1 MAAPPNYNPTPL
13 TPSAGGTI
21 HAMSGG
27 GDGGAP
33 PGYNSTPLTPYAEAN
48 IKAYTGGGPDNTPI
62 TGTTSPNVAAT
73 NAVKNGPAVSATAQ
87 PKKQI
92 SLGGLTLSI
101 GPPWELKEGSNEM
114 EALAWFGVD
123 KAPDMMLKKEVLQA
137 LYDGVCDT
145 DKPLIMVLECEP
157 IRRLVQSLAEKLLGN
172 LTRPVSKKTS
182 AEIAAVAEQQK
193 KTAKLMSFNVF
204 KNQCKKETAKDYIEK
219 SDADIVCTQQDTK
232 TEFTNYTEIKACGDA
247 NSATRVYLRKNTPFK
262 LNIECIEGDHS
273 AVIFTYQGVTIINMG
288 SSNGDLLKKVLEKK
302 PNIILGSVNDI
313 VLPSNEWTRADTI
326 NKEMNT
332 TDAIWYKKDD
342 TLFELK
348 NTIVGNIKVKNDD
361 YTKPDSCSF
370 SDHNPI
376 TTEINFKRTLN
387 QLATN
392 ADQAAK
398 VAAVGAT
405 ETVQPGSLLVDALGM
420 TSSVPISMTKPLT
433 AEELAQKKEADALV
447 ASQQASTAVEGIDD
461 ELAKKIAVSAVAA
474 MLQDGNQESVSH
486 KRVAEVEDPDA
497 TSSQE
502 TTQVSSPAS
511 LTVPVASPASL
522 TAPGSSPASPS
533 QPPSQSSSANAASV
547 GLALSPVSPQSSPLS
562 QSFAESP
569 LAESPLA
576 ESPLAESPLAESP
589 LPASATAVT
598 LATSPVEIASMATT
612 EQQPISET
620 VSETASLL
628 PATSTQ
634 PNSTVP
640 LPVEKVAES
649 QQSTQLNSTVPVEK
663 IASAAAAT
671 VAASSSAP
679 IPVADEGVS
688 LNAAIP
694 VEVDTASSSA
704 PISAADKGASLNAA
718 IPVEVEEISDELAKK
733 IAVAAVA
740 VLLQNGNQ
748 RSTVKINEVKESTPQ
763 LSIAKPI
770 TKISP
775 MNEMTSS
782 INGLN
787 NISSKVNNKHNNV
800 LHYNEAPHGNE
811 LESPIA
817 NQSEIPSS
825 TPLSNSPVVLHREIN
840 ESNSPNASNPKNMSS
855 SHVDVHTSYNNEL
868 DSVLELANNADKA
881 SSQSTYQPSKSIPRS
896 TLSEYPSTMIPSIE
910 PLPKPPANSNNLLT
924 NTKEKTTAAVKESS
938 GNQQINLTENVR
950 KRNALI
956 AELKKQKKIM
966 GLNQQIRNEGTNF
979 SKSRVEEPV
988 AEPIVKPVAKPTM
1001 KPMSTPMTNS
1011 LNALMASPKKIS
1023 SEKVALTP
1031 NQQPLRK
1038 LIRIHGRIEQ
1048 TIYNIEEYFRNMNR
1062 SNDPLQTAKRNILN
1076 NYISSLNAFLPEIIG
1091 YKGMKSKYQNNKR
1104 VTDIITKAD
1113 NIIGDV
1119 NKIIY
1124 SSGGK
1129 RRTHKKRKQKKQ
1141 KKHFGTQKK

>member
-1 MAAPPNYNPTPL
+1 
-13 TPSAGGTI
+13 
-21 HAMSGG
+21 MSGG

-62 TGTTSPNVAAT
+62 TGPVAIATNVTATTATPIAT
-73 NAVKNGPAVSATAQ
+73 NAVKTGPAVSATAQ

-92 SLGGLTLSI
+92 SLGGLTLSL

-123 KAPDMMLKKEVLQA
+123 KAPDVMLKKEVLQA
-137 LYDGVCDT
+137 LYEGVCDT

-182 AEIAAVAEQQK
+182 AEIAAIAEQQK

-247 NSATRVYLRKNTPFK
+247 NSATRVYLKKNTPFK
-262 LNIECIEGDHS
+262 LNIECIEGDQS
-273 AVIFTYQGVTIINMG
+273 AVIFTYQGVTIVNMG

-332 TDAIWYKKDD
+332 SDAIWYKKDD

-348 NTIVGNIKVKNDD
+348 NTTVGNIKVKNDD

-405 ETVQPGSLLVDALGM
+405 ETIQPGSLLVDALGM
-420 TSSVPISMTKPLT
+420 TSSVPISITKPLT
-433 AEELAQKKEADALV
+433 AEELAQKKEAEALA
-447 ASQQASTAVEGIDD
+447 ASQQAATAVEGIDD

-474 MLQDGNQESVSH
+474 ILQDGNQESASH
-486 KRVAEVEDPDA
+486 KRAADVEDPDTA
-497 TSSQE
+497 SSQE
-502 TTQVSSPAS
+502 TTQAVSAAS
-511 LTVPVASPASL
+511 LTV
-522 TAPGSSPASPS
+522 PGSSPASPS
-533 QPPSQSSSANAASV
+533 QAPSQLSSANAASV
-547 GLALSPVSPQSSPLS
+547 GLAISPVSPQS
-562 QSFAESP
+562 

-576 ESPLAESPLAESP
+576 
-589 LPASATAVT
+589 
-598 LATSPVEIASMATT
+598 TSPVEVASVATT
-612 EQQPISET
+612 AQQPISET
-620 VSETASLL
+620 GSVAAASAAAAAAAAAA
-628 PATSTQ
+628 ATSTQ
-634 PNSTVP
+634 P
-640 LPVEKVAES
+640 
-649 QQSTQLNSTVPVEK
+649 NSTVPVEK

-671 VAASSSAP
+671 VAASSSAS
-679 IPVADEGVS
+679 IPVADEGAS
-688 LNAAIP
+688 LNAVVP
-694 VEVDTASSSA
+694 VADEATSSSA
-704 PISAADKGASLNAA
+704 AVPVADEGASLNAVVPVEVDA
-718 IPVEVEEISDELAKK
+718 ASSSTPVPVADEGASSSTPISVEVEEISDELAKK

-740 VLLQNGNQ
+740 VLLQNSNQ

-763 LSIAKPI
+763 LSITKPI

-775 MNEMTSS
+775 

-787 NISSKVNNKHNNV
+787 NISSKVNN
-800 LHYNEAPHGNE
+800 EAPHGSE

-817 NQSEIPSS
+817 SQSEIISS
-825 TPLSNSPVVLHREIN
+825 TSLPNSSPVVLHREIN
-840 ESNSPNASNPKNMSS
+840 ESNSPNASKPKNMSS

-896 TLSEYPSTMIPSIE
+896 RSDNQSATKLPSTE
-910 PLPKPPANSNNLLT
+910 PLSAPPANSNNLLT

-938 GNQQINLTENVR
+938 GNQKINLAENFR
-950 KRNALI
+950 KRNALTT
-956 AELKKQKKIM
+956 ELKKQKKIL
-966 GLNQQIRNEGTNF
+966 GLNQQIKNEGTNF
-979 SKSRVEEPV
+979 SKSRI
-988 AEPIVKPVAKPTM
+988 AEPIVEPVAKPVAKPTYTSAN
-1001 KPMSTPMTNS
+1001 K
-1011 LNALMASPKKIS
+1011 LNENLLRSIQKGSIKRAP
-1023 SEKVALTP
+1023 LTP
-1031 NQQPLRK
+1031 HQLLQNELGT
-1038 LIRIHGRIEQ
+1038 LNGLFE
-1048 TIYNIEEYFRNMNR
+1048 NIV
-1062 SNDPLQTAKRNILN
+1062 PQAK
-1076 NYISSLNAFLPEIIG
+1076 NYITQMYAAKSPYAMKTDEKLTGYITTLESYRPELNRFRLYNDVTSRSVEIKAFIKKCMVTIEKI
-1091 YKGMKSKYQNNKR
+1091 KR
-1104 VTDIITKAD
+1104 IVDSPIF
-1113 NIIGDV
+1113 
-1119 NKIIY
+1119 
-1124 SSGGK
+1124 GGK
-1129 RRTHKKRKQKKQ
+1129 RRTQKKRKQKKR
-1141 KKHFGTQKK
+1141 FGTQKK